1 MGKGRL
7 EAFSDGVIAVI
18 ITIMVLQLKVPEEPT
33 WSALLAN
40 TPVFLSYV
48 LSFVYVGIYWS
59 NHHHLLQAV
68 ERVDGRAMWANLF
81 FLFWL
86 SLFPFTTSWLSQ
98 SQPMPA
104 AVPTALYGI
113 VLLLAALAWMPLG
126 RALICCN
133 GGYESTLGR
142 ALGGA
147 SGDWKTKLSLLG
159 YAAGIALA
167 FAAPIYSCILYALVA
182 VMWIVPDRRIE
193 RRLKQSQ

>member
-68 ERVDGRAMWANLF
+68 ERVDGGAMWANLF

-86 SLFPFTTSWLSQ
+86 SLFPFTTAWLSQ
-98 SQPMPA
+98 SQPMPM

-113 VLLLAALAWMPLG
+113 VLLFAALAWMPLS

-133 GGYESTLGR
+133 GGYEGTLGR

-147 SGDWKTKLSLLG
+147 SGDWKTKLSLAG